1 MTNHVITG
9 KQTQSIFI
17 MFWLGSIVVSGI
29 NPETKQD
36 TWVSILLASVLIL
49 PLMALY
55 VRIIHLYPGLNLFDI
70 LFKVFGRI
78 FGRILSLLIIFYA
91 IHLGSMVIK
100 VSSEFIDI
108 VNMPETPELLTIVFI
123 TLFSIWSVKSGA
135 ENIGRLAK
143 FTYLI
148 LLVSIALTFIIGL
161 KDMKLDNLKPVM
173 QTDFKS
179 LLSAA
184 YTLDTL
190 PLGEMVLILVFFSS
204 VSAKASASKIY
215 VKSLISMTI
224 LYLVVTLRNVMILG
238 VPMAL
243 MVDFPSYSSVSVISV
258 GDFFSRVEVL
268 TGINLILAG
277 FIKGSVCLYA
287 ASVGL
292 TKVLSIQ
299 NQKSTVVPCA
309 LLIATLSGMVFSNST
324 DMLEFV
330 KVLRIY
336 VIPFQIIIPLMI
348 WIGAEIQTKLNSSK
362 PGSSETPA
370 QDGDAESQT
379 SENQDDKSEDTESK
393 EAKSKKTK
401 SKNAD
406 SLIKETSN

>member
-29 NPETKQD
+29 NPEAKQD
-36 TWVSILLASVLIL
+36 TWVSILLAGVLIL

-70 LFKVFGRI
+70 LFKVFGKI

-91 IHLGSMVIK
+91 IQLGSMVMK
-100 VSSEFIDI
+100 VFSEFIDI

-148 LLVSIALTFIIGL
+148 LFVSITLTFIIGL
-161 KDMKLDNLKPVM
+161 KDMKLDNLKPFM
-173 QTDFKS
+173 QADFKS

-184 YTLDTL
+184 YTFDVL
-190 PLGEMVLILVFFSS
+190 PLGEMVLLLAFFSS

-215 VKSLISMTI
+215 VKSLISMII
-224 LYLVVTLRNVMILG
+224 LYLVVTLRNVMVLG
-238 VPMAL
+238 VPTAL
-243 MVDFPSYSSVSVISV
+243 MVVFPSYSSVSVISV

-277 FIKGSVCLYA
+277 FIKVCVCLYA
-287 ASVGL
+287 ASIGL

-309 LLIATLSGMVFSNST
+309 LLMATLSGMVFSNST
-324 DMLEFV
+324 DMLEFI
-330 KVLRIY
+330 KVNRIY

-362 PGSSETPA
+362 PSSPKTASASPGADTA
-370 QDGDAESQT
+370 Q
-379 SENQDDKSEDTESK
+379 N
-393 EAKSKKTK
+393 
-401 SKNAD
+401 
-406 SLIKETSN
+406 

>member
-1 MTNHVITG
+1 MTNRVITG

-29 NPETKQD
+29 NPEAKQD
-36 TWVSILLASVLIL
+36 TWVSILLAGVLIL

-70 LFKVFGRI
+70 LFKVFGKI

-91 IHLGSMVIK
+91 IQLGSMVMK
-100 VSSEFIDI
+100 VFSEFIDI

-148 LLVSIALTFIIGL
+148 LFVSITLTFIIGL
-161 KDMKLDNLKPVM
+161 KDMKLDNLKPFM
-173 QTDFKS
+173 QADFKS

-184 YTLDTL
+184 YTFDVL
-190 PLGEMVLILVFFSS
+190 PLGEMVLLLAFFSS

-277 FIKGSVCLYA
+277 FIKVCVCLYA

-299 NQKSTVVPCA
+299 NQKSTVAPCA
-309 LLIATLSGMVFSNST
+309 LLIATLSEMAFSNST
-324 DMLEFV
+324 EMLEFI
-330 KVLRIY
+330 KVYRIY

-362 PGSSETPA
+362 PNSPEPAA

-379 SENQDDKSEDTESK
+379 SESQGDKSEDTESK
-393 EAKSKKTK
+393 DTK
-401 SKNAD
+401 NKNAD
-406 SLIKETSN
+406 SLIKEPSN